1 MPSQIRYFHVRR
13 EWEDPTEDGGPRMS
27 SQHITCYHCLYESF
41 LSSFID
47 PAFALWPTIKQSAQQ
62 VVPEENVA
70 RHINRL
76 VQEFLGCVANDCL
89 LIHYANLIWCSAT
102 DTDNIQGRLDEIVNS
117 VIHNTADI
125 LPSRVEFLESI
136 RRILGWYVYTVV
148 AIVCLP
154 ITLSFFSSCSIHNQ
168 WYLLCF
174 WWNQNIFCLSNL
186 HILLLLLP
194 WCDV

>member
-1 MPSQIRYFHVRR
+1 MCVVNGRILLKMGDHVCHHS
-13 EWEDPTEDGGPRMS
+13 TS
-27 SQHITCYHCLYESF
+27 LAIIAYILF
-41 LSSFID
+41 SFID

-148 AIVCLP
+148 AIVYP
-154 ITLSFFSSCSIHNQ
+154 SHYLS
-168 WYLLCF
+168 LLLTHP
-174 WWNQNIFCLSNL
+174 QSVISLML
-186 HILLLLLP
+186 LMKPEYILLIQSSYTTTTTALM
-194 WCDV
+194 WCKRKIQHLKE

>member
-13 EWEDPTEDGGPRMS
+13 EWEDPTEDGGP
-27 SQHITCYHCLYESF
+27 H
-41 LSSFID
+41 

-76 VQEFLGCVANDCL
+76 VQEFLG
-89 LIHYANLIWCSAT
+89 AT

-136 RRILGWYVYTVV
+136 RKLPSSQVV
-148 AIVCLP
+148 V
-154 ITLSFFSSCSIHNQ
+154 
-168 WYLLCF
+168 
-174 WWNQNIFCLSNL
+174 
-186 HILLLLLP
+186 
-194 WCDV
+194 V